1 MDRLLASRQSLTE
14 ALRTRGV
21 VPVIGPDAVQVE
33 TQNPDGTRA
42 TVPFYELVTAELL
55 QTYDVKLPAAPAG
68 EGGPTWLVHRAVAQ
82 IVADRGDTSTE
93 RIRRSVSSIVKAVAQ
108 RCPVAPLLDRLAR
121 LRAFDLFVSLTP
133 DDLLVDA
140 LKRVH
145 GEDAVEV
152 VAYAPNADSSQAAD
166 MAPPRPGAVRVFFPL
181 GRSATGT
188 RLAVHEEDALEYLFK
203 FQEDGTRRAPNLL
216 TQLRSSDL
224 LMLGCDLPDWLG
236 RAFLRLANESRLSS
250 PDKKMEFFAADAR
263 DPGLNGFL
271 SRFNPNSSVFP
282 WSPLEFVAEL
292 EGFVG
297 AQGGGTALPPPP
309 PPPPTV
315 PARAAGTPGSGPTV
329 FLSYASENGDAA
341 RQLANALV
349 GLGFGD
355 VWFDKRKLVAGDDWS
370 DQIDEA
376 IERCDFFLPVL
387 SRQAD
392 ARREGVFW
400 EEWRKAVARAMR
412 VNDAFLLPV
421 GIDEL
426 RPDRSGYQ
434 RIFSGFTNDFR
445 RIHLMHAPAGR
456 LSADDGEQLRERVQR
471 FKAGGGG

>member
-21 VPVIGPDAVQVE
+21 VPVIGPDAVLVE
-33 TQNPDGTRA
+33 TQRPDGSPA
-42 TVPFYELVTAELL
+42 AVPFYELVVTELL

-82 IVADRGDTSTE
+82 IVADRSDASTE

-108 RCPVAPLLDRLAR
+108 RCPTAPLLDRLAR
-121 LRAFDLFVSLTP
+121 LRAFDLFVCLTP
-133 DDLLVDA
+133 DDLLVEA

-145 GEDAVEV
+145 GADAVEV

-166 MAPPRPGAVRVFFPL
+166 ITPPRPGAVRVFFPL

-271 SRFNPNSSVFP
+271 ARFNPNSSVFP

-297 AQGGGTALPPPP
+297 TQGAAPPAQAASAP
-309 PPPPTV
+309 V
-315 PARAAGTPGSGPTV
+315 ARAAGAGGPTV

-341 RQLANALV
+341 RQLANTLL

-370 DQIDEA
+370 DQIDAA

-434 RIFSGFTNDFR
+434 RIFSGFTDDFR

-456 LSADDGEQLRERVQR
+456 LGTEDADQLRERVQR

>member
-21 VPVIGPDAVQVE
+21 VPVIGPDAVLVE
-33 TQNPDGTRA
+33 DGGAMR
-42 TVPFYELVTAELL
+42 PFYELVVAELL
-55 QTYDVKLPAAPAG
+55 QTYDVKPPAAPAAD
-68 EGGPTWLVHRAVAQ
+68 GGPTWLVHRAVAQ
-82 IVADRGDTSTE
+82 IVAERSDASTE

-108 RCPVAPLLDRLAR
+108 RCPASPLLDRLAG
-121 LRAFDLFVSLTP
+121 LRAFDLFVCLTP
-133 DDLLVDA
+133 DDLLVEA

-145 GEDAVEV
+145 GDAAVQV

-166 MAPPRPGAVRVFFPL
+166 VQPARPGTVQVFFPL

-203 FQEDGTRRAPNLL
+203 FQEDGTKRAPNLL

-263 DPGLNGFL
+263 DAGLNSFL

-282 WSPLEFVAEL
+282 WSPLEFVTEL
-292 EGFVG
+292 EGFIG
-297 AQGGGTALPPPP
+297 AQGVAPRATTGTS
-309 PPPPTV
+309 T
-315 PARAAGTPGSGPTV
+315 RAAGPAGAGPTV

-341 RQLANALV
+341 RRLADALV

-355 VWFDKRKLVAGDDWS
+355 VWFDKRKLITGDDWS
-370 DQIDEA
+370 DRIEDA
-376 IERCDFFLPVL
+376 IEHCDFFLPVL
-387 SRQAD
+387 SREAD
-392 ARREGVFW
+392 GRREGVFW

-421 GIDEL
+421 GIDAEQ
-426 RPDRSGYQ
+426 PDRSGYQ
-434 RIFSGFTNDFR
+434 RIFSGFTNDFK
-445 RIHLMHAPAGR
+445 RIHLMHAPQGQ
-456 LSADDGEQLRERVQR
+456 LSADDGTQLRQRVQR
-471 FKAGGGG
+471 FMAGAGG

>member
-21 VPVIGPDAVQVE
+21 VTVIGPDAVQVD
-33 TQNPDGTRA
+33 TVAADGSQA
-42 TVPFYELVTAELL
+42 TTPFYQLVVTELL

-82 IVADRGDTSTE
+82 IVADRSDTSTE

-108 RCPVAPLLDRLAR
+108 RCPSAPLLDRLAR
-121 LRAFDLFVSLTP
+121 LRAFDLFVCLTP
-133 DDLLVDA
+133 DDLLVEA

-145 GEDAVEV
+145 GDDAVEV

-166 MAPPRPGAVRVFFPL
+166 IAPARPGGVRVFFPL

-297 AQGGGTALPPPP
+297 AQGGVAPPAAAPAAAGM
-309 PPPPTV
+309 
-315 PARAAGTPGSGPTV
+315 ARAAGAAGTGPTV

-341 RQLANALV
+341 RQLANTLV

-355 VWFDKRKLVAGDDWS
+355 VWFDKRKLIAGDDWS

-426 RPDRSGYQ
+426 QPDRSGYQ

-445 RIHLMHAPAGR
+445 RIHLMHAPQGR
-456 LSADDGEQLRERVQR
+456 LGADDGEQLRQRVQR